1 MNAANGHI
9 LVVDDTP
16 KNIQV
21 LGSMLREAGY
31 NINVA
36 TNGQQAIEAL
46 GRVLPDLI
54 LMDVIMPVMD
64 GFEACRQIKATP
76 AFAHIPLIFLTAK
89 VETEDLLRGFELGA
103 VDYVTKPFNTSE
115 LLKRVETHITLSKL
129 RSELAQKV
137 EEITGAMGQIE
148 QLHREQ
154 DAFLRHELN
163 NVIGPIAGYAEMLR
177 SQLAPS
183 LDEKQSKWLSAI
195 LSGAASMKHM
205 LDQMKK
211 LQEFERGA
219 HTLKMM
225 PVSVVGIVSDV
236 VSDVATYFRGA
247 VPIFFNPQPC
257 GAVRIQADL
266 AFLPGVF
273 KNILKNAVEH
283 VISLDDAQRRVE
295 VFCGVQ
301 GDSVVLVVRNG
312 GEPIAEH
319 QLATFFDKFNSTKV
333 ESGGTGLGTTYAK
346 LVTEAHGGGIWVSSS
361 REEGTKVT
369 LSFPIVAAAS

>member
-1 MNAANGHI
+1 MSTDNGHV

-64 GFEACRQIKATP
+64 GFEACKRIKAMP
-76 AFAHIPLIFLTAK
+76 EYAHIPIVFLTAK
-89 VETEDLLRGFELGA
+89 VETEDLLKGFELGA
-103 VDYVTKPFNTSE
+103 IDYVTKPFNTAE
-115 LLKRVETHITLSKL
+115 LLKRVDTHITLSKL
-129 RSELAQKV
+129 RSELAEKV
-137 EEITGAMGQIE
+137 KQLTGAMGHIE

-177 SQLAPS
+177 TQLSPS
-183 LDEKQSKWLSAI
+183 LTEKQTKWLGAI
-195 LSGAASMKHM
+195 LNGSASMKHM

-225 PVSVVGIVSDV
+225 PVSLVGIVSDV
-236 VSDVATYFRGA
+236 VSDVATFFRGA
-247 VPIFFNPQPC
+247 VPIFFTPDPC
-257 GAVRIQADL
+257 STVRIQADL

-273 KNILKNAVEH
+273 KNVIKNAVEH
-283 VISLDDAQRRVE
+283 VLPLDDSLRRVE
-295 VFCGVQ
+295 IFCGARDGAAVI
-301 GDSVVLVVRNG
+301 VVRNG
-312 GEPIAEH
+312 GEPILEH
-319 QLATFFDKFNSTKV
+319 LLLTFFDKFNSTKA
-333 ESGGTGLGTTYAK
+333 ESGGTGLGTSYAK
-346 LVTEAHGGGIWVSSS
+346 LVAEAHGGGVWVSSS
-361 REEGTKVT
+361 AQEGTRVT
-369 LSFPIVAAAS
+369 ISIPII